1 MKNLS
6 IGKKLGLGFL
16 AMALIIAGA
25 VISNTFQLI
34 KAEDISTRMNELRVP
49 TATAGMEIN
58 NGINSALANLRGWML
73 LGNEKFKTARQ
84 KNWSESIWPAFK
96 VMQEKSKTWTN
107 PKNIER
113 LREME
118 KLLPDFEKVQIEIE
132 NIAQTQKN
140 VPSTRILLNEAAPVA
155 SVMVENITRLI
166 NIETTLEATDSR
178 KQLLGMMADVRG
190 TIGLGLA
197 NIRAYLLSGDEKFR
211 RDFEGLWVKNEK
223 RFADLSNQ
231 EHLLNAEQQ
240 KAFRALAEARHKFAP
255 LPKTMFDLRAGED
268 WNLANYW
275 LAKKAAPLG
284 GRLVDILDTMAANQK
299 TLLVK
304 DATLLKEEIN
314 FSILLGWTLLAI
326 GLILATVIG
335 YFVTRYLTG
344 SISTGLNVAE
354 KIADGDFSSVIDT
367 SSNDEIGKLLQA
379 LTIMQDNLKTRIDE
393 EARISAE
400 NSRIRNA
407 LDKVNSNVMLADNDR
422 NIIYANDAVKKML
435 KDAESGLRQEIPA
448 FEADN
453 LVGSNIDAFHKT
465 PSHQSKLLEGLASTH
480 KSKIEV
486 AGFTFI
492 VIANPVF
499 DDSGV
504 RLGTVIEWD
513 NQTTEVT
520 VENEISNI
528 VNAAAAGEFG
538 DRINMAGKVGFFAH
552 LAEGIN
558 KILETSEVGLTDI
571 SRVIQALAKGDLTE
585 SITASYTGLFGQL
598 KEDINETMVRL
609 SAVMHDV
616 NASSTSIASA
626 SEEVS
631 GTAESLSQGA
641 SRQAASVEET
651 SASVEQMGASIN
663 QNSENA
669 QVTDGIATES
679 SNAAKEG
686 GESVFETVQAMK
698 DIAEKITII
707 EDIAYQTNMLAL
719 NAAIEAA
726 RAGEHGKGF
735 AVVATEVR
743 KLAERSQV
751 AAAEISELTTDSV
764 KVAEKAGTLLEEM
777 VPDIARTAELVQ
789 EISAAS
795 EEQAGGVGQIN
806 GAMQQLDQVT
816 QQNAAASEEL
826 AATSEEMRGQ
836 SQALLEMISFFR
848 LSNQQPIAAKS
859 KGNLASMSDGADSA
873 IHFAGNNTGLKQVM
887 LGNTSTIDETQFERF

>member
-6 IGKKLGLGFL
+6 IGKKLGLSFL

-34 KAEDISTRMNELRVP
+34 KTEDISTRMNELRVP
-49 TATAGMEIN
+49 TATAGMEIR

-73 LGNEKFKTARQ
+73 LGNDKFKTARQ
-84 KNWSESIWPAFK
+84 KNWSESIWPALK
-96 VMQEKSKTWTN
+96 VMKEKSQTWTN
-107 PKNIER
+107 PQNIER
-113 LREME
+113 LRELE
-118 KLLPDFEKVQIEIE
+118 KILPDFEKAQIEIE
-132 NIAQTQKN
+132 DIAQTIEN
-140 VPSTRILLNEAAPVA
+140 VPSTHMLFDKAAPVA
-155 SVMVENITRLI
+155 SIMVANITSMI
-166 NIETTLEATDSR
+166 DIETTLKASASR
-178 KQLLGMMADVRG
+178 KQLLSMMADVRG

-211 RDFEGLWVKNEK
+211 RDFERLWTKNEK
-223 RFADLSNQ
+223 RYADLNDQS
-231 EHLLNAEQQ
+231 HLLNAEQQ
-240 KAFRALAEARHKFAP
+240 KLFQPLVEARTEFAP
-255 LPKTMFDLRAGED
+255 LPEKMFDLRAGDD

-275 LAKKAAPLG
+275 LANKAAPLG
-284 GRLVDILDTMAANQK
+284 GSIIDILNAMAADQK
-299 TLLVK
+299 TLLAN
-304 DATLLKEEIN
+304 DASLLKQGIS
-314 FSILLGWTLLAI
+314 FSILLGWVLLAI
-326 GLILATVIG
+326 GLILATTIG
-335 YFVTRYLTG
+335 YFVTRYLTEAIG
-344 SISTGLNVAE
+344 TGLNVAE
-354 KIADGDFSSVIDT
+354 KITEGDFSSVIDV
-367 SSNDEIGKLLQA
+367 SSNDEVGKLLKA
-379 LTIMQDNLKTRIDE
+379 LQLMQDNLKTRIDE
-393 EARISAE
+393 DARISAE
-400 NSRIRNA
+400 NSRIKNA

-422 NIIYANDAVKKML
+422 NIIYANDAVRKML
-435 KDAESGLRQEIPA
+435 KVAESGLRQEIHA
-448 FEADN
+448 FEADH
-453 LVGSNIDAFHKT
+453 LVGSNIDAFHKN
-465 PSHQSKLLEGLASTH
+465 PSHQSALLGNLESTY

-513 NQTTEVT
+513 NQTAEVA
-520 VENEISNI
+520 VENEISDI
-528 VNAAAAGEFG
+528 VNAAAAGDFG
-538 DRINMAGKVGFFAH
+538 DRINMTGKVGFFAH

-558 KILETSEVGLTDI
+558 KILETSEVGLTDV

-585 SITASYTGLFGQL
+585 SITANYTGLFGQL

-609 SAVMHDV
+609 STVMHDV
-616 NASSTSIASA
+616 NTSSTSIASA
-626 SEEVS
+626 SEEIS

-641 SRQAASVEET
+641 SMQAASVEQT

-743 KLAERSQV
+743 
-751 AAAEISELTTDSV
+751 
-764 KVAEKAGTLLEEM
+764 
-777 VPDIARTAELVQ
+777 
-789 EISAAS
+789 
-795 EEQAGGVGQIN
+795 
-806 GAMQQLDQVT
+806 
-816 QQNAAASEEL
+816 
-826 AATSEEMRGQ
+826 
-836 SQALLEMISFFR
+836 
-848 LSNQQPIAAKS
+848 
-859 KGNLASMSDGADSA
+859 
-873 IHFAGNNTGLKQVM
+873 
-887 LGNTSTIDETQFERF
+887 